1 MLGTVERLHAVVH
14 GDVQGVGFRW
24 FVVDTARAL
33 GLRGWVRNLP
43 DGSVEMTAEGGRDKL
58 DSLVAAVRR
67 GPRGARV
74 TDLDVEWAEARG
86 DVRTFDI
93 SH

>member
-1 MLGTVERLHAVVH
+1 MHAVVH

-24 FVVDTARAL
+24 FVVDAARPL

-43 DGSVEMTAEGGRDKL
+43 DGSVEVTAEGEGDAL
-58 DSLVAAVRR
+58 EALAVAVRQ

-74 TDLDVEWAEARG
+74 AGVDVDWTDARG
-86 DVRTFDI
+86 DLGSFQI